1 MEPILTT
8 QASPY
13 DPQITPE
20 LLPRLA
26 MVPGGRFLLTA
37 GVQTIK
43 LWDIGPVG
51 TPHRVGSSVIA
62 EHPLETELSV
72 DVLDLVPCIVDERTL
87 RVAVASESFG
97 FGTV

>member
-1 MEPILTT
+1 
-8 QASPY
+8 
-13 DPQITPE
+13 
-20 LLPRLA
+20 

-37 GVQTIK
+37 GVQTLK

-62 EHPLETELSV
+62 EYPLEKELSV
-72 DVLDLVPCIVDERTL
+72 DASVLDLVPCIVDERTL

-97 FGTV
+97 LGTV